1 YQVIETRGKHHGKS
15 NYKLN
20 KHTFSAAN
28 STNLSTK
35 QQIFLGNLLSDK
47 FSRWHFYELKL
58 SRLNVLVTFQ
68 ICLA

>member
-1 YQVIETRGKHHGKS
+1 
-15 NYKLN
+15 LN
-20 KHTFSAAN
+20 KLTFSAAN

-47 FSRWHFYELKL
+47 FSRHFYELKL
-58 SRLNVLVTFQ
+58 SRPNVLVKFQ